1 METLTETEYRLM
13 VVIWEKQNLTSME
26 LVNICITKFAW
37 KKSTTYTMLKKLEKK
52 GMIKNDSTVLQI
64 LVSKKEY
71 ENQEKRKVIKKYFKN
86 SLPDFFVAFAHEKKL
101 SKEDIDE
108 LEHIIAEYKENLDD

>member
-1 METLTETEYRLM
+1 MTALTEAEYKLM
-13 VVIWEKQNLTSME
+13 EVIWKKENMTSME
-26 LVNICITKFAW
+26 LVKVCENEFAW

-52 GMIKNDSTVLQI
+52 GMLSNNSTIIQI
-64 LVSKKEY
+64 LISKDEY

-101 SKEDIDE
+101 SKEDIAE
-108 LEHIIAEYKENLDD
+108 LEHIIAEYKEELDD

>member
-26 LVNICITKFAW
+26 LVNICMTKFAW

-64 LVSKKEY
+64 LVSKK
-71 ENQEKRKVIKKYFKN
+71 
-86 SLPDFFVAFAHEKKL
+86 
-101 SKEDIDE
+101 
-108 LEHIIAEYKENLDD
+108 

>member
-13 VVIWEKQNLTSME
+13 VVIWEKQILTSME
-26 LVNICITKFAW
+26 LVNICMTKFAW

-71 ENQEKRKVIKKYFKN
+71 ENQEK
-86 SLPDFFVAFAHEKKL
+86 
-101 SKEDIDE
+101 
-108 LEHIIAEYKENLDD
+108 

>member
-26 LVNICITKFAW
+26 LVNICMTKFAW

-86 SLPDFFVAFAHEKKL
+86 SLSDFFVAFAHEKKT
-101 SKEDIDE
+101 
-108 LEHIIAEYKENLDD
+108 

>member
-26 LVNICITKFAW
+26 LVNICM

-108 LEHIIAEYKENLDD
+108 LEHIIAEYKENLGD

>member
-1 METLTETEYRLM
+1 MEK
-13 VVIWEKQNLTSME
+13 INNLYD
-26 LVNICITKFAW
+26 V
-37 KKSTTYTMLKKLEKK
+37 KKARKK

-86 SLPDFFVAFAHEKKL
+86 SLPDFFVAFAHEK
-101 SKEDIDE
+101 
-108 LEHIIAEYKENLDD
+108 NLVKKI

>member
-26 LVNICITKFAW
+26 LVNICMTKFAW

-71 ENQEKRKVIKKYFKN
+71 ENQEKRKVIKKYFKIHCRIF
-86 SLPDFFVAFAHEKKL
+86 LLLLHMKKL

>member
-1 METLTETEYRLM
+1 
-13 VVIWEKQNLTSME
+13 
-26 LVNICITKFAW
+26 
-37 KKSTTYTMLKKLEKK
+37 MLKYI
-52 GMIKNDSTVLQI
+52 GYSLQ
-64 LVSKKEY
+64 KEY